1 MVVLQANSVV
11 DDGFGLIKLSYL
23 IERQSN
29 ERQGS
34 EQQSD
39 ERQDYER
46 QSNDR

>member
-23 IERQSN
+23 IERQVS
-29 ERQGS
+29 ER
-34 EQQSD
+34 QSD